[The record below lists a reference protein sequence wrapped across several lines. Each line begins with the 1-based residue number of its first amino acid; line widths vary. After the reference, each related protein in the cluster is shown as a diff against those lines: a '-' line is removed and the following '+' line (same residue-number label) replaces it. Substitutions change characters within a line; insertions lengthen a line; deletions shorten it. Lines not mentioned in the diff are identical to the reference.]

1 MIVLTYDSAKRSLIF
16 LAIYLVL
23 TSLVIKGIGHMI
35 EFSFLASFSVDSFS
49 LDSLL
54 GGFNLD
60 FDFNSF
66 SFEGA
71 KTLISE
77 KIDEMM
83 DGILPTSLGVINVLA
98 TYGSSPSVLHA
109 SKTMM
114 VIRI

>member
-1 MIVLTYDSAKRSLIF
+1 
-16 LAIYLVL
+16 
-23 TSLVIKGIGHMI
+23 MI
-35 EFSFLASFSVDSFS
+35 EFGFLSSFSVDTFS
-49 LDSLL
+49 MDSLF

-71 KTLISE
+71 KTFISE

-83 DGILPTSLGVINVLA
+83 DGILPTSLGVVNLLA

-114 VIRI
+114 VVRL